1 MASSKAAET
10 ISRNRAQASASF
22 RDPSG
27 RLLLLEDRVLRLVN
41 SDRATELQTFLATRV
56 ARDFTSAGRLVKTKV
71 LDRATDAALFQ
82 RPEIVDLPNSHEE
95 QVLVEHERIAVR
107 SFPYEWPPEMLYAA
121 GVLTLDLAEATLS
134 ESYLIKD
141 ATPYNILFSGWR
153 PVFVDLLSFERR
165 DPNDPTWLP
174 FNQFVQTILLPL
186 LVNKYYGL
194 RLDQLLTVNR
204 DGLEPSQVA
213 RLAGPL
219 RKLSPLFLS
228 MVSIPTWLN
237 KKQPLDDESIYQPKR
252 LSDPQRARFI
262 LEQQLKRLRRQ
273 LAKVE
278 PVAGGTSDWSDYMTP
293 NKFFSAEYL
302 QTKERCVAGMLA
314 ETRPQRLLDVGCNTG
329 YFSALA
335 ARNGASV
342 VAIDQDPGVVGTV
355 WKRAAA
361 DDLDILP
368 LVVNLARPTPAF
380 GWRNE
385 ECPSFLDRS
394 RGRFDA
400 VLMLAVLHHMLVM
413 EQIPL
418 SAILELAAELT
429 SKNLIIEFVAP
440 EDPMFRHLVRGR
452 ADLFTGLTRETFEL
466 AAARWFEPVR
476 VEHLNQTRSLYL
488 LNKRSGHADA

>member
-1 MASSKAAET
+1 
-10 ISRNRAQASASF
+10 
-22 RDPSG
+22 
-27 RLLLLEDRVLRLVN
+27 LLLEDRVLRLVN
-41 SDRATELQTFLATRV
+41 GDGARELQSFLATRV
-56 ARDFTSAGRLVKTKV
+56 AQDFTAAGRLVKTKV
-71 LDRATDAALFQ
+71 LDRTTDPAPFQ
-82 RPEIVDLPNSHEE
+82 RPEILDLLNPDVE
-95 QVLVEHERIAVR
+95 QVLLEHERVAVR
-107 SFPYEWPPEMLYAA
+107 SFPYEWPPEMLHAA
-121 GVLTLDLAEATLS
+121 GALTLDLAEACLS
-134 ESYLIKD
+134 ENYLLKD
-141 ATPYNILFSGWR
+141 ATPYNVLFAGWR

-165 DPNDPTWLP
+165 DSHDPTWLP

-228 MVSIPTWLN
+228 MVSVPSWLN
-237 KKQPLDDESIYQPKR
+237 QKQPLDDDSIYRPKR
-252 LSDPQRARFI
+252 LSDPRRAQFI

-278 PVAGGTSDWSDYMTP
+278 PGGSGSSDWSDYMTP

-302 QTKERCVAGMLA
+302 QTKEGCVAGILND
-314 ETRPQRLLDVGCNTG
+314 TKPQRVLDVGCNTG

-335 ARNGASV
+335 ARHGAAV
-342 VAIDQDPGVVGTV
+342 VAIDQDPAVVGTV
-355 WKRAAA
+355 WRRAAA

-394 RGRFDA
+394 RGRFDT

-418 SAILELAAELT
+418 PAILELAAELT

-452 ADLFTGLTRETFEL
+452 SELFTGLTKESFE
-466 AAARWFEPVR
+466 AAAGRWFEIVR
-476 VEHLNQTRSLYL
+476 VEQLNPTRSLYL
-488 LNKRSGHADA
+488 LQKRSI

>member
-1 MASSKAAET
+1 MASSNAAATIRQKAA
-10 ISRNRAQASASF
+10 RASASF

-41 SDRATELQTFLATRV
+41 SHGARELQAFLATRV
-56 ARDFTSAGRLVKTKV
+56 ARDFTASGGLVKTKV

-82 RPEIVDLPNSHEE
+82 RPVIVDLLNSDEE
-95 QVLVEHERIAVR
+95 QVLFEHERIAVR

-121 GVLTLDLAEATLS
+121 GALTLDLAEASLS
-134 ESYLIKD
+134 ENYLLKD
-141 ATPYNILFSGWR
+141 ATPYNVLFAGWR
-153 PVFVDLLSFERR
+153 PVFVDLLSFEQR
-165 DPNDPTWLP
+165 DSNDPTWLP

-194 RLDQLLTVNR
+194 RLDQLLTINR

-228 MVSIPTWLN
+228 MVSVPHWLN
-237 KKQPLDDESIYQPKR
+237 KKQPLDDDSIYQPKR
-252 LSDPQRARFI
+252 LNNLQRAQFI

-278 PVAGGTSDWSDYMTP
+278 PGTGGTSDWSDYMTP

-302 QTKERCVAGMLA
+302 QTKERCVSRMLS
-314 ETRPQRLLDVGCNTG
+314 ETNPQRVLDVGCNTG

-342 VAIDQDPGVVGTV
+342 VAIDQDPGVVGTA
-355 WKRAAA
+355 WRRAAA

-400 VLMLAVLHHMLVM
+400 VLMLAVLHHMMVM

-418 SAILELAAELT
+418 PAILELAAELT
-429 SKNLIIEFVAP
+429 SRNLIIEFVAP
-440 EDPMFRHLVRGR
+440 EDPMFHHLVRGR
-452 ADLFTGLTRETFEL
+452 SELFTGLTKESFE
-466 AAARWFEPVR
+466 ATAERWFELVR
-476 VEHLNQTRSLYL
+476 AEQLNQTRSLYL
-488 LNKRSGHADA
+488 LQKRSI